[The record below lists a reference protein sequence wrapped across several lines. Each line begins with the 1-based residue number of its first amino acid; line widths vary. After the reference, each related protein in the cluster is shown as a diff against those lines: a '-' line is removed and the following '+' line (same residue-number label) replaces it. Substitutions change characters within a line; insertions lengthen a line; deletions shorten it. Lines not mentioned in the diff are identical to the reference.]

1 MLEDDVEVGSTAVP
15 ELVEEACVDEE
26 EASLE
31 VCDSELVVVAELLEA
46 LDDDALDDAPD
57 VDVVL

>member
-1 MLEDDVEVGSTAVP
+1 MEVGSTAVP

-46 LDDDALDDAPD
+46 LEDDALDDAPD